1 MLIQGSE
8 YILSLSCIYLIV
20 PNGVHSKSLLRNVNS
35 RHARQFFIPE
45 AIHLD
50 KSHLVIAQCQPFV
63 TPIAWTHGVG
73 MAAAGRRGL
82 DEELALNLAVL
93 TQLEGRDVAGDI
105 EGVGSGG
112 GEEILPIPGA
122 EADIAT
128 VFVAGWQALII

>member
-1 MLIQGSE
+1 
-8 YILSLSCIYLIV
+8 
-20 PNGVHSKSLLRNVNS
+20 
-35 RHARQFFIPE
+35 
-45 AIHLD
+45 
-50 KSHLVIAQCQPFV
+50 
-63 TPIAWTHGVG
+63 